1 MFYLCA
7 FLCID
12 LKYAPWQETNR
23 NCLKE
28 KDPQEKGNSL
38 YEWVSAEYVQKFNTR
53 EQTPVQITEVPLKEV
68 TIAAGEVSSYLQK
81 NNFAS
86 KELADKIQKTLQF
99 SSSISSSYNDFG
111 CTDQSSKFNSLPN
124 NQKNVDN
131 FWNKIIT
138 RSAVLLKANKINNS
152 VILKVKRVSG
162 QMKKRWTKVAEKE
175 IKQWNNCHIYY
186 RRCGDVTTKR
196 NECRYKYNTK
206 TRKNEYKCE
215 MVDHKE
221 NKCETKYEV
230 KDNLVVFKRY
240 KHEFTDSMNKTEV
253 QDMFN
258 SVQKQIAARLK
269 F

>member
-12 LKYAPWQETNR
+12 LKNARWDEANKH
-23 NCLKE
+23 CFKE
-28 KDPQEKGNSL
+28 SDPPRKGNSL

-53 EQTPVQITEVPLKEV
+53 EQTPVEITEIPLKEV
-68 TIAAGEVSSYLQK
+68 TIAVGEVSSYLQK
-81 NNFAS
+81 NKFAS

-99 SSSISSSYNDFG
+99 SSSISSAFHDFG
-111 CTDQSSKFNSLPN
+111 CIDQSSKFNSLPN
-124 NQKNVDN
+124 NQKNIGN

-138 RSAVLLKANKINNS
+138 RSAVLVKANKINNS
-152 VILKVKRVSG
+152 VTLKVKRVNG
-162 QMKKRWTKVAEKE
+162 QMKKRWTKLTEKK
-175 IKQWNNCHIYY
+175 IKQWEDCHINY

-196 NECRYKYNTK
+196 NECHYKYNVK
-206 TRKNEYKCE
+206 TRKSEYKCE

-221 NKCETKYEV
+221 NKCETKYEL
-230 KDNLVVFKRY
+230 KQNLVDFRRY
-240 KHEFTDSMNKTEV
+240 KHEFTDSMDKTEV
-253 QDMFN
+253 QNMFN